1 MTTDKFKITTKPTF
15 SLIPSS
21 KPDVTRILPQKYMIY
36 EIMIMSDTTLDGLTP
51 YDYLK
56 KVEDEKETLFE
67 ELTMLDKTQYI
78 SATGNR

>member
-1 MTTDKFKITTKPTF
+1 
-15 SLIPSS
+15 
-21 KPDVTRILPQKYMIY
+21 
-36 EIMIMSDTTLDGLTP
+36 MIMSDITLDGLTP